1 MPLLPAEIFVSLPR
15 GWPLQDMKTD
25 CPVTLQVLTYPL
37 TSPWLIW
44 MLGLLTPTQLWQW
57 LTLWKHWM
65 FTKRLT
71 LCCLAT
77 GCHSMKTSG
86 GNGNRS
92 SQITPYTSYIVR
104 IWDIASLLPSMLM
117 KALQLKKSLNGS
129 GGAAAVGSW
138 KSQTESWRLDSW
150 IEFPWKQ
157 SGNQILVF
165 SDASKV
171 ILWEEI
177 QKWPSLGL
185 GEAPL
190 QTTTVIVLTWMYRQ
204 NRWFSTTRIPGS
216 ISPERGLASIG
227 KIRTACE
234 TPRTIDLQHGK
245 GERYMPPLSGRH
257 GGSCWMVWHFVQHHV
272 GNARGVPSS
281 MERGTWPDSA
291 DPYGPFLQS
300 ELPENRRVPHM
311 PQRVLGR
318 PCSKY
323 HRTLSLEILT
333 KSPVKFWFRF
343 CFSIDG
349 L

>member
-1 MPLLPAEIFVSLPR
+1 METDPAKSPHIR
-15 GWPLQDMKTD
+15 A
-25 CPVTLQVLTYPL
+25 
-37 TSPWLIW
+37 TSWEFGILHP
-44 MLGLLTPTQLWQW
+44 
-57 LTLWKHWM
+57 
-65 FTKRLT
+65 
-71 LCCLAT
+71 CCHP
-77 GCHSMKTSG
+77 CWWRHFSF
-86 GNGNRS
+86 
-92 SQITPYTSYIVR
+92 
-104 IWDIASLLPSMLM
+104 
-117 KALQLKKSLNGS
+117 KKSLNGS